1 MIEFLENLEKY
12 KNEIVPEMVK
22 HFNYENI
29 HQVPKVQ
36 KIVLSMG
43 LGRNRDLKQNLEA
56 LEIISG
62 QKPVITKAR
71 RSISQFSIREG
82 HEIGA
87 KVTLRGAMM
96 YNFFNR
102 LFAALLSWKSF
113 NAIKE
118 KSINLHKSGCQVSI
132 GVPDMT
138 NFAGVRV
145 GGTIRAE
152 GLNITIVTNCPTREE
167 TVFLLS
173 RLNVPFRKI

>member
-1 MIEFLENLEKY
+1 MKNLSEKY
-12 KNEIVPEMVK
+12 KTEIIPEMMK

-43 LGRNRDLKQNLEA
+43 LGRNRDLKQNLES
-56 LEIISG
+56 LEIIAG
-62 QKPVITKAR
+62 QKPIITKAR
-71 RSISQFSIREG
+71 RSIAQFSIRTG

-87 KVTLRGAMM
+87 KVTLRGDMM

-113 NAIKE
+113 GAVRE
-118 KSINLHKSGCQVSI
+118 KSINIQGGAQVSI

-138 NFAGVRV
+138 NFTGVRA
-145 GGTIRAE
+145 GGAIRVE
-152 GLNITIVTNCPTREE
+152 GLNITIVTNCKTRQE

-173 RLNVPFRKI
+173 ALNIPFRKI

>member
-1 MIEFLENLEKY
+1 MKEIHELVEKY
-12 KNEIVPEMVK
+12 KMEIVPEMIK
-22 HFNYENI
+22 HFNYTNI
-29 HQVPKVQ
+29 FQVPKVE

-62 QKPVITKAR
+62 QKPIITKAKK
-71 RSISQFSIREG
+71 SIAQFSIRSG

-87 KVTLRGAMM
+87 KVTLRGKMM

-113 NAIKE
+113 GAIKE
-118 KSINLHKSGCQVSI
+118 KSINVQKNGSQVSI
-132 GVPDMT
+132 GIPDMT
-138 NFAGVRV
+138 NFSGVRS
-145 GGTIRAE
+145 GGAIRTE
-152 GLNITIVTNCPTREE
+152 GLNITIVTNCKTRQE

-173 RLNVPFRKI
+173 KFNVPFRKV